1 MEGALSAMEADPV
14 LDSLFEFIEASPSPY
29 HAAAAAADM
38 LASAGF
44 TEAARTDPWSL
55 LDWGSGFVTRD
66 GGTLVA
72 ARAAQD
78 VDPDRLSFRVIG
90 AHTDSPNL
98 RLRPKPDTGAF
109 GYRQLGVEIYGG
121 VLLNSW
127 LDRDLGLSGR
137 VTVRGSDERADAS
150 RELLG
155 VEEHRDTHFPFW
167 RDADGGSGSG
177 APVQPTTVLWRCD
190 RALLRVPQLAIH
202 LDREVN
208 DGLKLDRQ
216 QHMTPVWGLGAPS
229 ANGFRE
235 FLAEELWVE
244 PDAVLAW
251 DVMAHDLTPSARLG
265 RDGEMY
271 AAGRID
277 NLASCHAAVEA
288 LAGLDSLPDDAA
300 AVVVLFDHEEI
311 GSDSATGARSPIL
324 ADALERIAAALGT
337 SREQFLRAVA
347 RSLCVSADGAHAMHP
362 NYPERHE
369 PQHLPMLN
377 GGPVIKAN
385 VNVRYAT
392 DARTHARFVAACDT
406 AGVPHQVYSHRGN
419 LPCGST
425 IGPITASR
433 LGMSVVDVGSPM
445 LSMHSARELGGSD
458 DPAMLTAALGAFLAD
473 G

>member
-1 MEGALSAMEADPV
+1 M
-14 LDSLFEFIEASPSPY
+14 LDSLFEFIEASPSPF
-29 HAAAAAADM
+29 HAAAAAVDR
-38 LASAGF
+38 LAAAGF
-44 TEAARTDPWSL
+44 VETGRGESWSE
-55 LDWGSGFVTRD
+55 LDAVQGFAVRD
-66 GGTLVA
+66 GGTVVA
-72 ARAAQD
+72 VRAGAA
-78 VDPDRLSFRVIG
+78 VDPERLRFSVIG

-98 RLRPKPDTGAF
+98 RVRPQPDSGTL
-109 GYRQLGVEIYGG
+109 GYRQLGVEVYGG

-137 VTVRGSDERADAS
+137 VEVHSGDGDGPAARS
-150 RELLG
+150 R
-155 VEEHRDTHFPFW
+155 
-167 RDADGGSGSG
+167 
-177 APVQPTTVLWRCD
+177 TVLWRCD

-202 LDREVN
+202 LDRDVN

-216 QHMTPVWGLGAPS
+216 QHMTPVWGLGEPNA
-229 ANGFRE
+229 AGFRE
-235 FLAEELWVE
+235 FLADELEVE

-251 DVMAHDLTPSARLG
+251 DVMAHDLTPPARLG

-271 AAGRID
+271 AASRID

-288 LAGLDSLPDDAA
+288 LARLSSLPDDTA

-311 GSDSATGARSPIL
+311 GSDSATGAGSPIL
-324 ADALERIAAALGT
+324 ADALERIAAALGA
-337 SREQFLRAVA
+337 SRDQYLRAVA
-347 RSLCVSADGAHAMHP
+347 RSLCVSADGAHAVHP

-369 PQHLPMLN
+369 PQHLPLLN
-377 GGPVIKAN
+377 GGPVVKTN

-392 DARTHARFVAACDT
+392 DARTHTRFVAACGA

-433 LGMSVVDVGSPM
+433 LGMSVVDVGSPQ

-458 DPAMLTAALGAFLAD
+458 DPAMITAALGAFLAA

>member
-1 MEGALSAMEADPV
+1 M
-14 LDSLFEFIEASPSPY
+14 LDSLFEFIAASPSPY
-29 HAAAAAADM
+29 HAAASAVDRLRAAGLLEAGRSEDWSQLD
-38 LASAGF
+38 LAVGLA
-44 TEAARTDPWSL
+44 
-55 LDWGSGFVTRD
+55 VRD
-66 GGTLVA
+66 GGTVVA
-72 ARAAQD
+72 TRASPD
-78 VDPDRLSFRVIG
+78 VDPEELRFSVIG

-98 RLRPKPDTGAF
+98 RLRPQPDAGTL

-137 VTVRGSDERADAS
+137 VAVRDGTDGTTGDELAARF
-150 RELLG
+150 R
-155 VEEHRDTHFPFW
+155 
-167 RDADGGSGSG
+167 
-177 APVQPTTVLWRCD
+177 TVLWRCD

-202 LDREVN
+202 LDRDVN

-216 QHMTPVWGLGAPS
+216 QHMTPVWGLGQPNAD
-229 ANGFRE
+229 GFRD
-235 FLAEELWVE
+235 FLAEQLATE

-251 DVMAHDLTPSARLG
+251 DVMAHDLAPPARLG

-288 LAGLDSLPDDAA
+288 LAGLSAVPDNTA

-311 GSDSATGARSPIL
+311 GSDSATGAGSPIL
-324 ADALERIAAALGT
+324 ADALERIAAALGADR
-337 SREQFLRAVA
+337 SQYLRAVA
-347 RSLCVSADGAHAMHP
+347 RSLCVSADGAHAVHP

-369 PQHLPMLN
+369 PQHLPALN
-377 GGPVIKAN
+377 GGPVVKTN

-392 DARTHARFVAACDT
+392 DARTSARFADACNT
-406 AGVPHQVYSHRGN
+406 AGVPHQIYSHRGN

>member
-1 MEGALSAMEADPV
+1 MLEAL
-14 LDSLFEFIEASPSPY
+14 FGYITASPSPY
-29 HAAAAAADM
+29 HAAAAAVDRLTA
-38 LASAGF
+38 AGYA
-44 TEAARTDPWSL
+44 EVARTDSWADTGADPTAGAGVVA
-55 LDWGSGFVTRD
+55 DPATGFVVCD
-66 GGTLVA
+66 GGTVVA
-72 ARAAQD
+72 VRAAES
-78 VDPDRLSFRVIG
+78 VDPSRLRFSVIG

-98 RLRPKPDTGAF
+98 RIRPQPDTGAL

-121 VLLNSW
+121 VLANSW

-137 VTVRGSDERADAS
+137 VVVRNGADS
-150 RELLG
+150 TTG
-155 VEEHRDTHFPFW
+155 
-167 RDADGGSGSG
+167 DGP
-177 APVQPTTVLWRCD
+177 ATVLWRCD

-216 QHMTPVWGLGAPS
+216 QHMTPVWGLGDPS
-229 ANGFRE
+229 AGGFRE
-235 FLAEELWVE
+235 FLADELAVE

-251 DVMAHDLTPSARLG
+251 DVMAHDLTAPARLG

-288 LAGLDSLPDDAA
+288 LAGLDSLPDNTA

-311 GSDSATGARSPIL
+311 GSDSATGAGSPIL
-324 ADALERIAAALGT
+324 ADALERIAAALRAD
-337 SREQFLRAVA
+337 REQYLRAVA
-347 RSLCVSADGAHAMHP
+347 RSLCISADGAHAVHP

-369 PQHLPMLN
+369 PAHMPMLN
-377 GGPVIKAN
+377 GGPVIKTN

-406 AGVPHQVYSHRGN
+406 AGVPHQIYSHRGN

-425 IGPITASR
+425 IGPITAAR

>member
-1 MEGALSAMEADPV
+1 M
-14 LDSLFEFIEASPSPY
+14 LDSLFEFIEASPSPF
-29 HAAAAAADM
+29 HAAAAAVDR
-38 LASAGF
+38 LAPAGF
-44 TEAARTDPWSL
+44 AETGRSESWSE
-55 LDWGSGFVTRD
+55 LDLAQGLAVRD
-66 GGTLVA
+66 GGTVVA
-72 ARAAQD
+72 VRAGAAA
-78 VDPDRLSFRVIG
+78 DPERLRFSVIG

-98 RLRPKPDTGAF
+98 RLRPRPDSSAS
-109 GYRQLGVEIYGG
+109 GYRQLGVEVYGG

-137 VTVRGSDERADAS
+137 VTVVGSSGREDRS
-150 RELLG
+150 RDLFG
-155 VEEHRDTHFPFW
+155 AEEYKHTHFPFW
-167 RDADGGSGSG
+167 DDAEEDADGGSG
-177 APVQPTTVLWRCD
+177 ARARPITVLWRCD

-202 LDREVN
+202 LDRDAN

-216 QHMTPVWGLGAPS
+216 QHTTPVWGLGEPS
-229 ANGFRE
+229 ADGFRE
-235 FLAEELWVE
+235 FLATELDVE

-251 DVMAHDLTPSARLG
+251 DVMAHDLTPPARLG

-277 NLASCHAAVEA
+277 NLASCHAALEA
-288 LAGLDSLPDDAA
+288 LAGLAAVPDDTA

-311 GSDSATGARSPIL
+311 GSDSATGAGSPVL
-324 ADALERIAAALGT
+324 ADALERIAAALGADR
-337 SREQFLRAVA
+337 SQYLRAVA
-347 RSLCVSADGAHAMHP
+347 RSLCVSADGAHAVHP

-369 PQHLPMLN
+369 PGHMPMLN
-377 GGPVIKAN
+377 GGPVIKSN

-392 DARTHARFVAACDT
+392 DARTSARFAAACNA
-406 AGVPHQVYSHRGN
+406 AGVPHQIYSHRGN
-419 LPCGST
+419 LPSGST

-473 G
+473 S

>member
-1 MEGALSAMEADPV
+1 M
-14 LDSLFEFIEASPSPY
+14 LDSLFEFIEASPSPF
-29 HAAAAAADM
+29 HAAAAAVGR
-38 LASAGF
+38 LAAAGF
-44 TEAARTDPWSL
+44 VETGRGESWSE
-55 LDWGSGFVTRD
+55 LDVVQGFAMRD
-66 GGTLVA
+66 GGTVVA
-72 ARAAQD
+72 VRAGAA
-78 VDPDRLSFRVIG
+78 VDPERLRFSVIG

-98 RLRPKPDTGAF
+98 RLRPRPDSSTL
-109 GYRQLGVEIYGG
+109 GYRQLGAEIYGG

-137 VTVRGSDERADAS
+137 VAVHDGTEG
-150 RELLG
+150 
-155 VEEHRDTHFPFW
+155 
-167 RDADGGSGSG
+167 DADGGSG
-177 APVQPTTVLWRCD
+177 ARARPIIVLWRCD

-202 LDREVN
+202 LDRDVN

-216 QHMTPVWGLGAPS
+216 QHMTPVWGLGDPTPD
-229 ANGFRE
+229 GFRH
-235 FLAEELWVE
+235 FLAAELDVE
-244 PDAVLAW
+244 PDAVLSW
-251 DVMAHDLTPSARLG
+251 DVMAHDLTPPARLG
-265 RDGEMY
+265 RGGEMY

-288 LAGLDSLPDDAA
+288 LAGLSAVPDNAA

-311 GSDSATGARSPIL
+311 GSDSATGAGSPIL
-324 ADALERIAAALGT
+324 ADALERIAAALGADR
-337 SREQFLRAVA
+337 SQYLRAVA
-347 RSLCVSADGAHAMHP
+347 RSLCVSADGAHAVHP

-369 PQHLPMLN
+369 PGHMPMLN
-377 GGPVIKAN
+377 AGPVIKSN

-392 DARTHARFVAACDT
+392 DARTSARFAAACNA
-406 AGVPHQVYSHRGN
+406 AGVPHQIYSHRGN

>member
-1 MEGALSAMEADPV
+1 M

-29 HAAAAAADM
+29 HAAASAADRLSAAGLLEAGRSEDWSELD
-38 LASAGF
+38 LAVGL
-44 TEAARTDPWSL
+44 T
-55 LDWGSGFVTRD
+55 VRD
-66 GGTLVA
+66 GGTVVA
-72 ARAAQD
+72 ARAGPD
-78 VDPDRLSFRVIG
+78 VDPEQLRFSVIG

-98 RLRPKPDTGAF
+98 RLRPQPDTGAL

-137 VTVRGSDERADAS
+137 LVVQ
-150 RELLG
+150 
-155 VEEHRDTHFPFW
+155 
-167 RDADGGSGSG
+167 DGTDSATG
-177 APVQPTTVLWRCD
+177 AGPETVLWRCD

-202 LDREVN
+202 LDRDVN

-216 QHMTPVWGLGAPS
+216 QHMTPVWGLGEPS
-229 ANGFRE
+229 ADGFRS
-235 FLAEELWVE
+235 FLAEELAVV

-251 DVMAHDLTPSARLG
+251 DVMAHDLTPPARLG
-265 RDGEMY
+265 RNGEMY

-288 LAGLDSLPDDAA
+288 LAGLSAVPDNTA

-311 GSDSATGARSPIL
+311 GSDSATGASSPIL
-324 ADALERIAAALGT
+324 ADALERIAAALGADR
-337 SREQFLRAVA
+337 SQYLRAVA
-347 RSLCVSADGAHAMHP
+347 RSLCVSADGAHAVHP

-369 PQHLPMLN
+369 PQHLPALN
-377 GGPVIKAN
+377 GGPVIKTNA
-385 VNVRYAT
+385 NVRYAT
-392 DARTHARFVAACDT
+392 DARTSARFAAACDT
-406 AGVPHQVYSHRGN
+406 AGVPHQIYSHRGN

>member
-1 MEGALSAMEADPV
+1 M
-14 LDSLFEFIEASPSPY
+14 LDSLFEFIEASPSPF
-29 HAAAAAADM
+29 HAAAAAVDR
-38 LASAGF
+38 LAAAGF
-44 TEAARTDPWSL
+44 VETGRSESWSE
-55 LDWGSGFVTRD
+55 LDVVQGFAVRD
-66 GGTLVA
+66 GGTVVA
-72 ARAAQD
+72 VRAGAA
-78 VDPDRLSFRVIG
+78 VDPERLRFSVIG

-98 RLRPKPDTGAF
+98 RVRPQPDSGTL
-109 GYRQLGVEIYGG
+109 GYRQLGVEVYGG

-137 VTVRGSDERADAS
+137 VEVRSGDGDGRAARS
-150 RELLG
+150 R
-155 VEEHRDTHFPFW
+155 
-167 RDADGGSGSG
+167 
-177 APVQPTTVLWRCD
+177 TVLWRCD

-202 LDREVN
+202 LDRDVN

-216 QHMTPVWGLGAPS
+216 QHMIPVWGLGEPS
-229 ANGFRE
+229 AAGFRE
-235 FLAEELWVE
+235 FLADELKVE

-251 DVMAHDLTPSARLG
+251 DVMAHDLTPPARLG
-265 RDGEMY
+265 RYGEMY
-271 AAGRID
+271 AASRID

-288 LAGLDSLPDDAA
+288 LARLSSLPDDTA

-311 GSDSATGARSPIL
+311 GSDSATGAGSPIL
-324 ADALERIAAALGT
+324 ADALERIAAALGA
-337 SREQFLRAVA
+337 SRDQYLRAVA
-347 RSLCVSADGAHAMHP
+347 RSLCVSADGAHAVHP

-369 PQHLPMLN
+369 PQHLPLLN
-377 GGPVIKAN
+377 GGPVVKTN

-392 DARTHARFVAACDT
+392 DARTHARFVAACGA
-406 AGVPHQVYSHRGN
+406 AGVPHQIYSHRGN
-419 LPCGST
+419 LACGST